1 MIAQDAQNAQNDQD
15 AFAKVNLTLRVH
27 DRRADGYH
35 NLTSLVA
42 FADYGDHMK
51 VQTNPE
57 ITAKINGPF
66 ASKLADMPEAE
77 LSFIKAAKLLQKH
90 VQARHEARFE
100 GVRLDGVRLEIEKN
114 LPLAAGL
121 GGGSS
126 DAAAMLR
133 ALNAL
138 WALGFT
144 DTELAEIGLELGS
157 DVPVCVMSK
166 PCFMRQRGEDI
177 TPLTAFPSCS
187 IVLVNA
193 GIVMPT
199 GPVFAALGRQQ
210 HDPNSDHERTA
221 SVSCPPAF
229 DALSDVV
236 TYMKAQGND
245 LLEPACR
252 IAPAIGEMIAQI
264 EATQALIASMSGSG
278 ATCFGLYA
286 DPEAAHQAAAQLSDI
301 YPKAFVVATTLRP
314 VE

>member
-1 MIAQDAQNAQNDQD
+1 M
-15 AFAKVNLTLRVH
+15 H

-177 TPLTAFPSCS
+177 TPLTAFQ
-187 IVLVNA
+187 
-193 GIVMPT
+193 
-199 GPVFAALGRQQ
+199 AALLCWLMRALLCRQGLFL
-210 HDPNSDHERTA
+210 PRLAA
-221 SVSCPPAF
+221 SSMTLILTMSVLRRSAVRP
-229 DALSDVV
+229 
-236 TYMKAQGND
+236 
-245 LLEPACR
+245 LLMRCQ
-252 IAPAIGEMIAQI
+252 MW
-264 EATQALIASMSGSG
+264 
-278 ATCFGLYA
+278 
-286 DPEAAHQAAAQLSDI
+286 
-301 YPKAFVVATTLRP
+301 
-314 VE
+314 

>member
-1 MIAQDAQNAQNDQD
+1 MIAQDAQNAQT

-51 VQTNPE
+51 VQANPE
-57 ITAKINGPF
+57 ITAHINGPF

-77 LSFIKAAKLLQKH
+77 LSFIKAAKLLKKH
-90 VQARHEARFE
+90 VQARHDARFD
-100 GVRLDGVRLEIEKN
+100 GVRLGGVRLEIEKN

-138 WALGFT
+138 WELGFT
-144 DTELAEIGLELGS
+144 DIELAEIGLELGS

-166 PCFMRQRGEDI
+166 PCFMRQRGERI
-177 TPLTAFPSCS
+177 TPLAAFPACS
-187 IVLVNA
+187 IVLVNS
-193 GIVMPT
+193 GISMPT

-210 HDPNSDHERTA
+210 HDPIGALD
-221 SVSCPPAF
+221 CPTGF
-229 DALSDVV
+229 ETLSDVV
-236 TYMKAQGND
+236 TYMKLQGND

-264 EATQALIASMSGSG
+264 EATQALISSMSGSG

-286 DPEAAHQAAAQLSDI
+286 DPEAAHQAAVQLSNK
-301 YPKAFVVATTLRP
+301 YPEAFVVSTTLHP